1 MLKKLSITGLIL
13 IMLAC
18 TKEVPETEKNILQTT
33 EKKKIVKLIDS
44 FYGNFNRGNIDS
56 ALTAV
61 SKNYKGIVSE
71 AEEISGVENYRKEL
85 FQYKTAY
92 PDGRWKYSL
101 EELFV
106 RDGIGYVIILSSFVV
121 PDPVEPEGNPIYSE
135 RSMKVLLKNNEGE
148 WKIYRSVSVPVFTY

>member
-1 MLKKLSITGLIL
+1 MLKKLSMLALIL
-13 IMLAC
+13 FMLAC
-18 TKEVPETEKNILQTT
+18 TKEVPESDKNIIQTT
-33 EKKKIVKLIDS
+33 EKKKIVKLIET
-44 FYGNFNRGNIDS
+44 FYDNFNRGNIDS

-92 PDGRWKYSL
+92 PEGRWKYSL

-106 RDGIGYVIILSSFVV
+106 RDGIGYVILLSSFVV
-121 PDPVEPEGNPIYSE
+121 PDPVEAQGNPIYSE
-135 RSMKVLLKNNEGE
+135 RSMKVLVKNSEGN